1 MKILFVNDCNGFE
14 FQNPIAHLIQ
24 CSDISL
30 EELKKLEFGQIG
42 AGRVGKKKK
51 KIMTDGN
58 IEYEIISQGR
68 KSDYIPSS
76 YDLQYKLI
84 SGNY

>member
-30 EELKKLEFGQIG
+30 EELKKLEFG
-42 AGRVGKKKK
+42 
-51 KIMTDGN
+51 
-58 IEYEIISQGR
+58 
-68 KSDYIPSS
+68 
-76 YDLQYKLI
+76 YKWLLED
-84 SGNY
+84 